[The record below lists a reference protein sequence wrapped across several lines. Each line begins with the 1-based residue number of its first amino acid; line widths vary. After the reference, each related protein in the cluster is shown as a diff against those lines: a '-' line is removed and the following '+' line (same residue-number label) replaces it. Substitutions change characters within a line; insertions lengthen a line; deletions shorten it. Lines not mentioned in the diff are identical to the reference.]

1 MNYIHKYMDITQ
13 RLELLKDKEQ
23 SIIVVNLVKA
33 DDWADPHRDKSWDVD
48 AVDLEKA
55 LNVGKGDTL
64 FKVVDKTKDS

>member
-1 MNYIHKYMDITQ
+1 MDITQ

-48 AVDLEKA
+48 AGDLEKA